1 MSVTAKTALS
11 REHQIPM
18 IIVVNLADECET
30 LKFQKDIGKASKL
43 NGYPNKR
50 EWARF
55 ARSLRFDRGRK
66 NLFARTRIG

>member
-43 NGYPNKR
+43 MVIRTKR
-50 EWARF
+50 SERAF
-55 ARSLRFDRGRK
+55 
-66 NLFARTRIG
+66 